1 MITGVYFET
10 WQDWKTNLQEVDKRF
25 NIVYLAFADPRGKIS
40 GNNWEGTGLS
50 FSKNRETVRGQ
61 IKSLRDRGVKV
72 MLSVGGATYPFPPKF
87 DAYEMVKLAN
97 LLGCDG
103 IDIDWEPFDG
113 DTNGWADII
122 KTFHDWIETN
132 KEGSCKYLS
141 AAVWSTGC
149 MQPREGDRF
158 RGINIHGLV
167 TRGAYLDWLN
177 IMAYDSGPP
186 SNVDPLGSFYT
197 YRVYYLGP
205 LVLGFQP
212 GKMGWGDYLTTKEDV
227 EKGVQYA
234 ANDGHTNGTFIWS
247 YNKDDF
253 ANGVTR
259 DFIVDTTI
267 KYFSHGKE
275 EEKEPVKEGCHCP
288 WCGNKVR
295 LVSG

>member
-1 MITGVYFET
+1 MISAVYFES
-10 WQDWKTNLQEVDKRF
+10 WQDWKSQLKDVDKKF
-25 NIVYLAFADPRGKIS
+25 NTIYLAFADPRGRPS
-40 GNNWEGTGLS
+40 GKGWEGTGFS
-50 FSKNRETVRGQ
+50 FSQSREMIKTQ
-61 IKSLRDRGVKV
+61 IGLLKGRGVLV
-72 MLSVGGATYPFPPKF
+72 MMSVGGATYPFPKNF

-97 LLGCDG
+97 YLGCNG
-103 IDIDWEPFDG
+103 VDIDWEPFEG
-113 DTNGWADII
+113 EVNGWADII
-122 KTFHDWIETN
+122 QTFHDRM
-132 KEGSCKYLS
+132 KEEKAGSCKFLS

-167 TRGAYLDWLN
+167 TKGVYLDWLN

-227 EKGVQYA
+227 EKGCKYA
-234 ANDGHTNGTFIWS
+234 ADDGQKNGTFIWS

-259 DFIVDTTI
+259 DFIIDTTL
-267 KYFSHGKE
+267 KYFSGKGD
-275 EEKEPVKEGCHCP
+275 EGGGNVSAICP
-288 WCGNKVR
+288 WCHNK
-295 LVSG
+295 LDISKSQ